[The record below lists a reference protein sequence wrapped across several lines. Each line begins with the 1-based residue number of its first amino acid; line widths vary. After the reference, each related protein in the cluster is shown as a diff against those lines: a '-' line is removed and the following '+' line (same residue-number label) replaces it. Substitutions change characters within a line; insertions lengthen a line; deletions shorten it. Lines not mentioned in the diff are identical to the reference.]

1 MISDIL
7 RGLRDIMVLSEKLA
21 NTTAIAKQADQR
33 SIAFGDRLARVE
45 AVLQYALH
53 GNLPKG
59 SPPPSFPS
67 LSRPDEG

>member
-21 NTTAIAKQADQR
+21 NTTEIAKQADQR
-33 SIAFGDRLARVE
+33 SIALGDRLARVE

-53 GNLPKG
+53 GAPPKG
-59 SPPPSFPS
+59 SAPFPT
-67 LSRPDEG
+67 LTGPDQG